1 MARLYA
7 DEQFPY
13 QVVEH
18 LRDLGHDVLTVQEA
32 GNANLKIPDD
42 EVLAFANSNEQVVLT
57 LNRRDFKRL
66 HRLQPTHAGIIICT
80 DDVDR
85 SGLAQRIHAAILA
98 AQLLTSILDLLH
110 KSKIRTPPR
119 QSYALSPL
127 PTCGEGLGWGVR
139 DFCKRSID

>member
-13 QVVEH
+13 QVVEY

-42 EVLAFANSNEQVVLT
+42 EVLAFASSNERVILT

-66 HRLQPTHAGIIICT
+66 HRLQRTHAGIIICT
-80 DDVDR
+80 DDADR
-85 SGLAQRIHAAILA
+85 SRLAQRIHAAILA
-98 AQLLTSILDLLH
+98 AELLANTLISV
-110 KSKIRTPPR
+110 
-119 QSYALSPL
+119 
-127 PTCGEGLGWGVR
+127 VR
-139 DFCKRSID
+139 PVR